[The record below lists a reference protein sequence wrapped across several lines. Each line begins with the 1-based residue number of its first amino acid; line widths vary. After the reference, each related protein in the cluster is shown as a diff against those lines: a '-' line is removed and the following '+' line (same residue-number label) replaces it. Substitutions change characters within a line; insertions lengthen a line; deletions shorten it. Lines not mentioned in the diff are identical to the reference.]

1 MSILTKILAVLLS
14 VFSLLLVGMVV
25 TFVGNTNNYK
35 ELYRDQITVS
45 SGLQAD
51 LTLASE
57 QYNEAAKKFNEK
69 QNELMQK
76 IQVLE
81 SEKVQLV
88 DELRKSERLAIQYQ
102 NQANSMTSV
111 LAGFDQSISNLQAS
125 LKETQEQLNQARA
138 EGIKSQKELNQMTS
152 DLYEKIVQ
160 LQSAEAERRRLLE
173 QKKELEDL
181 AIMAN
186 TKAKEVIAVTP
197 EVNQMATRAP
207 SAPVGSVINGKIV
220 EVDGNLATLSVG
232 SADGVTK
239 NTRFHVT
246 RGAGFVCDIVITNVD
261 INRSAGILDLV
272 VQQPQVNDIASTK
285 EML

>member
-35 ELYRDQITVS
+35 ALYEEQLTINS
-45 SGLQAD
+45 NQQAE

-69 QNELMQK
+69 QSELMQK
-76 IQVLE
+76 IGNLE
-81 SEKVQLV
+81 TEKDNLAT
-88 DELRKSERLAIQYQ
+88 ELRKSERLAIQYQ

-111 LAGFDQSISNLQAS
+111 LAGFDQSVRNLQAS
-125 LKETQEQLNQARA
+125 LKETQDQLNQART

-160 LQSAEAERRRLLE
+160 LQAAEAERRRLLE

-181 AIMAN
+181 AAATN
-186 TKAKEVIAVTP
+186 AAAKEVIPVTP

-207 SAPVGSVINGKIV
+207 SAPVSAEINGKIV
-220 EVDGNLATLSVG
+220 EVEGNLATLSVG

-246 RGAGFVCDIVITNVD
+246 RGADFVCDIIITHVD
-261 INRSAGILDLV
+261 ISRSAGVLDLI

-285 EML
+285 EL

>member
-1 MSILTKILAVLLS
+1 MLS

-35 ELYRDQITVS
+35 ALYEEQLTINS
-45 SGLQAD
+45 NQQAE

-69 QNELMQK
+69 QSELMQK
-76 IQVLE
+76 IGNLE
-81 SEKVQLV
+81 TEKDNLAT
-88 DELRKSERLAIQYQ
+88 ELRKSERLAIQYQ

-111 LAGFDQSISNLQAS
+111 LAGFDQSVRNLQAS
-125 LKETQEQLNQARA
+125 LKETQDQLNQART

-160 LQSAEAERRRLLE
+160 LQAAEAERRRLLE

-181 AIMAN
+181 AAATN
-186 TKAKEVIAVTP
+186 AAAKEVIPVTP

-207 SAPVGSVINGKIV
+207 SAPVSAEINGKIV
-220 EVDGNLATLSVG
+220 EVEGNLATLSVG

-246 RGAGFVCDIVITNVD
+246 RGADFVCDIIITHVD
-261 INRSAGILDLV
+261 INRSAGVLDLI

-285 EML
+285 EL